1 MDSAI
6 KNTLSLMKQKGL
18 ESDEIYFTA
27 HSLGGIMLAKWAES
41 NKDMVTGMVL
51 MGSFLERKRFDL
63 KDDGSYS
70 LNWEIPT
77 LTIAA

>member
-1 MDSAI
+1 
-6 KNTLSLMKQKGL
+6 
-18 ESDEIYFTA
+18 
-27 HSLGGIMLAKWAES
+27 MLAKWAES